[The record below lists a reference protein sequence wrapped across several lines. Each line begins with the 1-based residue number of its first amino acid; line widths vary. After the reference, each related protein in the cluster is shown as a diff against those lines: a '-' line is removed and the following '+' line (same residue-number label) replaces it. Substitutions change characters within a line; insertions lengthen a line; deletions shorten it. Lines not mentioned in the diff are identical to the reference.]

1 METFMA
7 RKGFFGSQLT
17 LFRLFGFTV
26 RLDASWIFIA
36 LLVTWTLAAG
46 LFPLRQPGL
55 APGLYWAMGVFGALG
70 LFASIVFH
78 EFWHSVVARRY
89 GLPMKGITL
98 FIFGGMAEMDDEPQ
112 RPGVEFAM
120 AIAGPIASVVIGAFF
135 YLLYS
140 WGSDVWGVAATEV
153 LWYLAFINWV
163 LAAFNM
169 VPAFPLDGGRLL
181 RSALWR
187 WKGDLRWATHK
198 AARFGS
204 GFGLVLIALGILSLL
219 TGNLVGG
226 FWYVILGLFLRSA
239 AQMSYQQVLLR
250 ESFEDVPVRRLMKD
264 QPITVSPDISLRE
277 LVEEHIYVHHFKMFP
292 VVEKDRLLG
301 CITTRAVKSIPREEW
316 ASRAVR
322 SVMGSCADGHTVAP
336 EMTVTEALSIMNKH
350 ELSRLMVVR
359 DGHLEGI
366 ISLKDILGSLSARQE
381 LEP

>member
-1 METFMA
+1 MA
-7 RKGFFGSQLT
+7 RKGFFGNQLT

-46 LFPLRQPGL
+46 FFPLRRPDL
-55 APGLYWAMGVFGALG
+55 APVTYWLMGIFGAFG

-78 EFWHSVVARRY
+78 EFWHSLVARRY

-98 FIFGGMAEMDDEPQ
+98 FIFGGMAEMDAEPQ
-112 RPGVEFAM
+112 RPGAEFAM
-120 AIAGPIASVVIGAFF
+120 AIAGPIASVVIGTFF
-135 YLLYS
+135 YLLYA
-140 WGSDVWGVAATEV
+140 WGRDVWGVAAEV

-163 LAAFNM
+163 LAVFNM
-169 VPAFPLDGGRLL
+169 VPAFPLDGGRIL

-187 WKGDLRWATHK
+187 WKGDLRWATHQ

-204 GFGLVLIALGILSLL
+204 GFGLLLVALGFINVLI
-219 TGNLVGG
+219 GNLVGG

-250 ESFEDVPVRRLMKD
+250 ESFEDVPVRRLMKKE
-264 QPITVSPDISLRE
+264 PIIVSPDISLRE

-301 CITTRAVKSIPREEW
+301 CVTTRAVKEIPRDEW
-316 ASRAVR
+316 EIRTVR
-322 SVMGSCADGHTVAP
+322 SVVGTCADGQTVEP
-336 EMTVTEALSIMNKH
+336 EVPVAEALAIMNQH
-350 ELSRLMVVR
+350 GLSRLMVVR
-359 DGHLEGI
+359 DGRLQGI
-366 ISLKDILGSLSARQE
+366 ISLKDILGALSARQE